1 MSRIARLCRLTLVAA
16 SAYLMAGG
24 ATAADDIPALKI
36 RIADSYTKEM
46 PSGVALEHFAKRVS
60 ELSGGKITAQIY
72 AGGTLYSEDKSIQ
85 AVLDGTVDM
94 GLASAANH
102 SPFTKAWRVVE
113 TPYLFKDNRQFRDI
127 IINGKIGDEI
137 RAASEKDRLKALMIF
152 ETGGFRIL
160 GTNVPVHSPAQIKD
174 LKIRTP
180 QSPVPLA
187 FWKAEGANPTVVP
200 WGETYLALASKTVDG
215 LDASWLSWPLAKL
228 WEVTKHITPVGYS
241 STSSVV
247 DASTTWWAARTPKQK
262 EIILKAAKEAETLAI
277 AEEDK
282 WEAKARALCIQN
294 GMTVIDPTPHEL
306 EQWQKLGRTTW
317 ATLPDVSPDMLK
329 RIAAATGVSM

>member
-1 MSRIARLCRLTLVAA
+1 MNKLSKLLAA
-16 SAYLMAGG
+16 AILP
-24 ATAADDIPALKI
+24 AAIWVMPQQAAAQDIPALKI

-46 PSGVALEHFAKRVS
+46 PSGVALAHFAKRIS
-60 ELSGGKITAQIY
+60 ELSGGKMTAQLFS
-72 AGGTLYSEDKSIQ
+72 AGTLYSEDRGIQ

-102 SPFTKAWRVVE
+102 SPFTKVWRVVE
-113 TPYLFKDNRQFRDI
+113 TPYLFKDNKQFREVVIHGDI
-127 IINGKIGDEI
+127 GKDLRK
-137 RAASEKDRLKALMIF
+137 RAEKDNLVPLMIF

-160 GTNVPVHSPAQIKD
+160 GTNTPVRKPDDIKG

-228 WEVTKHITPVGYS
+228 WEVTKHITTVGYS
-241 STSSVV
+241 STASVV
-247 DASTTWWAARTPKQK
+247 DVSTKWWAARTPKQK
-262 EIILKAAKEAETLAI
+262 EILLQAAKEAENVAI
-277 AEEDK
+277 KEEDM
-282 WEAKARALCIQN
+282 WEARAREMCIKN
-294 GMTVIDPTPHEL
+294 GMTVYDPNPQEMD
-306 EQWQKLGRTTW
+306 QWRKLGRTTW
-317 ATLPDVSPDMLK
+317 QTLPDVSQEDLK
-329 RIAAATGVSM
+329 KIGKLTGVQM